1 MNNTQNMMKKAL
13 ELKDIFNDELDI
25 QGLDKV
31 SVFIDKDRSYVK
43 ITLPLGAEIE
53 LGQLEETG
61 EQVDLRAGG
70 IASTKGGAAV
80 YFYRK

>member
-1 MNNTQNMMKKAL
+1 MKKAL
-13 ELKDIFNDELDI
+13 ELRDIFNDELDI

-31 SVFIDKDRSYVK
+31 SVLIDAKRTYVK
-43 ITLPLGAEIE
+43 VTLPLGAEIE

-61 EQVDLRAGG
+61 EQVGLRAGG

-80 YFYRK
+80 YFYLK